1 MTLILMEVKSMHLE
15 HPAISEMNKKGYLG
29 GREDM
34 ATKKDWFGFDIDPGD
49 EVVEFDGDIVLKENL
64 EEYLKANG
72 FEFKTA

>member
-1 MTLILMEVKSMHLE
+1 MKNMCLE
-15 HPAISEMNKKGYLG
+15 YPSITEMNKKGYLG

-34 ATKKDWFGFDIDPGD
+34 ETKKDWFGFDIDPGD